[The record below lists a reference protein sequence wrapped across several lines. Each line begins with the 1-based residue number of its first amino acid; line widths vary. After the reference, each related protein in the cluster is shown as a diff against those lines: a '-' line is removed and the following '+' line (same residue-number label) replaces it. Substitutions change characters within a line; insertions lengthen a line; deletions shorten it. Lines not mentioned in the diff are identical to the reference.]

1 VRIYG
6 EKNQETLRRKIV
18 MRNFVITVN
27 GKSYEVGV
35 EEVASNGATVQTAAV
50 ATPAAAPVKVAAPK
64 AAPKNGEKILSPFP
78 GLIKNLL
85 VAEGATVKKGQAVL
99 VLEAM
104 KMDNDIAAPCDGTV
118 SFCVAKGAN
127 VESDT
132 VLAVIG

>member
-1 VRIYG
+1 
-6 EKNQETLRRKIV
+6 

-35 EEVASNGATVQTAAV
+35 EEVGATAS
-50 ATPAAAPVKVAAPK
+50 APVAAAPK
-64 AAPKNGEKILSPFP
+64 AAVSAPQAAPAPVAAAPKATPSNGEKVVSPFP

-85 VAEGATVKKGQAVL
+85 VAEGAQVKKDQPLL

-104 KMDNDIAAPCDGTV
+104 KMDNDITAPCDGTV

>member
-1 VRIYG
+1 
-6 EKNQETLRRKIV
+6 

-27 GKSYEVGV
+27 GKSYQVGV
-35 EEVASNGATVQTAAV
+35 EEVGGTVSAPVVAPVATVAPVAPATPAPV
-50 ATPAAAPVKVAAPK
+50 ATPAPAPTPAPVAAKP
-64 AAPKNGEKILSPFP
+64 APANGEKVLSPFP

-85 VAEGATVKKGQAVL
+85 VAEGTAVKKDQPIL

-104 KMDNDIAAPCDGTV
+104 KMDNDITAPCDGVV

-127 VESDT
+127 VESDA